1 MAEFLKNI
9 ESNGF
14 VGGNVTIP
22 HKESVFEHIDDCDAT
37 AHQLEAAN
45 TIWLEKGN
53 LKAANTDAY
62 GFSANLDDF
71 AKNWRLSRTALVLGA
86 GGAAKSVVLALKNA
100 GVKKIIVLNRTR
112 SRADNLAEKMGENCF
127 SGDFEELSKYLEQTD
142 LLINTTSLGLKGQP
156 PLEID
161 IAALPKSAIVT
172 DIVYNPLKTAL
183 LQQAEALGL
192 ITVDGIGMLL
202 HQAVPG
208 FEKWFGHRPEVDAG
222 LRQHMLE
229 ILGEGSK

>member
-1 MAEFLKNI
+1 MGDYSFGI
-9 ESNGF
+9 SG
-14 VGGNVTIP
+14 
-22 HKESVFEHIDDCDAT
+22 
-37 AHQLEAAN
+37 Q
-45 TIWLEKGN
+45 
-53 LKAANTDAY
+53 
-62 GFSANLDDF
+62 
-71 AKNWRLSRTALVLGA
+71 GA
-86 GGAAKSVVLALKNA
+86 PDGKQSDPDA

-112 SRADNLAEKMGENCF
+112 LRAGNLAEKMGENCF
-127 SGDFEELSKYLEQTD
+127 SGDFEELSIYLEQTD

-183 LQQAEALGL
+183 LQRAEALGL
-192 ITVDGIGMLL
+192 TTVDGIGMLL

-208 FEKWFGHRPEVDAG
+208 FEKWFGLTPEVDAG